1 MRTALMLMM
10 NADLSQLEVHHS
22 LQRIIFEE
30 VLKNIT
36 WI

>member
-10 NADLSQLEVHHS
+10 NADLSQLGVHHS

>member
-1 MRTALMLMM
+1 MLMM
-10 NADLSQLEVHHS
+10 SADLSQLGVHHG
-22 LQRIIFEE
+22 LQRIIFEK